1 MDSAPFNKIWV
12 AISVSSQHLPNTA
25 PFTTRVRKS
34 RFSGA
39 AFPYLCKSTQ
49 SAASFFPTRAD
60 RHGRAV
66 MFTCVHAELSTLFYS
81 SAYSLCRAAAVTPLH
96 QRASPPPSSANV
108 SAPARRQPKSRSPA
122 PQATKRPRRRT
133 SSSSVCSF
141 FRSLRSIPRMP
152 PVMQRSAQPHLS
164 FLLPQPH
171 SASVQPSPPATQAPT
186 RSTRERPARIFLRTK
201 PLIPSAPQ
209 KNLPCIRLHE
219 RMSGEVLLCCF
230 LFPHLIS
237 GSKLGFSSFSALS
250 AGASTVLGSS
260 TFAGSSSFF
269 SSFLAK
275 EDFLPFCAAAASID
289 SVD

>member
-1 MDSAPFNKIWV
+1 MTDSAPFNKIWV

-66 MFTCVHAELSTLFYS
+66 MFTCVHAELSTYFSS
-81 SAYSLCRAAAVTPLH
+81 SASSLCRAAAVTPLH

-108 SAPARRQPKSRSPA
+108 SDPARRQPKSRSPA

-141 FRSLRSIPRMP
+141 FRSHTQHP
-152 PVMQRSAQPHLS
+152 ANA
-164 FLLPQPH
+164 
-171 SASVQPSPPATQAPT
+171 ASDAA
-186 RSTRERPARIFLRTK
+186 
-201 PLIPSAPQ
+201 
-209 KNLPCIRLHE
+209 
-219 RMSGEVLLCCF
+219 
-230 LFPHLIS
+230 IS
-237 GSKLGFSSFSALS
+237 
-250 AGASTVLGSS
+250 
-260 TFAGSSSFF
+260 
-269 SSFLAK
+269 
-275 EDFLPFCAAAASID
+275 AAASILSSPTVPFSISAAVAASNTSSD
-289 SVD
+289 TQHTRAPSAHFFTYQTVDTVCSTEKPPLHSPT